1 MKLILLGA
9 PGAGK
14 GTQAERIE
22 KKYGLPQIST
32 GDLFR
37 YNIKNQ
43 TELGKKVKGI
53 MDRGELVPDSV
64 VNELVLDRIARDD
77 CKDGYILDGYPRT
90 IPQAEAFDAALAE
103 KGEAVDLAID
113 IEVPD
118 DFIVERM
125 AGRRTCPGCG
135 ATFHTIYKA
144 PKAEGICDVCG
155 TALTIRDDD
164 KPETVKKRLGVY
176 HENTQPLIDY
186 YKAQGKLR
194 EIDGT
199 QPIEEVEKA
208 VSALLS

>member
-14 GTQAERIE
+14 GTQAARIE
-22 KKYGLPQIST
+22 KKFGLPQIST

-118 DFIVERM
+118 DFIIERM
-125 AGRRTCPGCG
+125 AGRRTCPACG
-135 ATFHTIYKA
+135 ATFHVSHRP
-144 PKAEGICDVCG
+144 PKTEGICDLCG
-155 TALTIRDDD
+155 AALTIRDDD
-164 KPETVKKRLGVY
+164 KPETVKKRLSVY

-186 YKAQGKLR
+186 YKAQGKVR

-199 QPIEEVEKA
+199 RSMDEVEKE
-208 VSALLS
+208 VFALLS

>member
-1 MKLILLGA
+1 MLFFLAA
-9 PGAGK
+9 PGGGK

-118 DFIVERM
+118 DFIVERI

-155 TALTIRDDD
+155 TELTIRDDD